1 MQTPP
6 RKGLAVADRRSH
18 LRLWLTAVAG
28 VAADLVSKTVL
39 WGHLGGPP
47 ETGGRMVSA
56 IPGCLRLVASENPG
70 IVFGLNIAQW
80 LGWDN
85 GAGQVVTAVLTLLTT
100 GVIFYVF
107 AVSLPQHRGMHVW
120 CGLILAGAAGN
131 LYDRLAFGF
140 VRDVFQFTV
149 EVSGRPL
156 WPFVFNAAD
165 VFLVVGVAML
175 ALGLFFSDR
184 QEAQPDGAAKEAA

>member
-6 RKGLAVADRRSH
+6 RKGHAVADLPSH
-18 LRLWLTAVAG
+18 LRLWLTAAGG
-28 VAADLVSKTVL
+28 VAADLASKTLL
-39 WGHLGGPP
+39 WDYLNGSP
-47 ETGGRMVSA
+47 ETGGRVVAA

-70 IVFGLNIAQW
+70 IVFGLNVAGW
-80 LGWDN
+80 LGLGE
-85 GAGQVVTAVLTLLTT
+85 GAGQVLTAVLTLLTT
-100 GVIFYVF
+100 GLIFYVF
-107 AVSLPQHRGMHVW
+107 AASTPRQRGMHIW

-131 LYDRLAFGF
+131 LYDRLAFGY

-156 WPFVFNAAD
+156 WPFVFNGAD

-175 ALGLFFSDR
+175 ALGILFAGR
-184 QEAQPDGAAKEAA
+184 QDGAAKEAA

>member
-6 RKGLAVADRRSH
+6 RKGHAVADPWSH
-18 LRLWLTAVAG
+18 LRLWLTAGGG
-28 VAADLVSKTVL
+28 VATDLVSKALL
-39 WGHLGGPP
+39 WDYLNGPP
-47 ETGGRMVSA
+47 ETGGRVVSV

-70 IVFGLNIAQW
+70 IVFGINVAEW
-80 LGWDN
+80 LHLGDA
-85 GAGQVVTAVLTLLTT
+85 AGQVLTALLTLLTA
-100 GVIFYVF
+100 GLIFYVF
-107 AVSLPQHRGMHVW
+107 AASEPRHRGMHVW

-131 LYDRLAFGF
+131 LYDRLVFGC

-165 VFLVVGVAML
+165 VFLVVGVALL
-175 ALGLFFSDR
+175 ALGILFSAR
-184 QEAQPDGAAKEAA
+184 QEPRPTEGAA